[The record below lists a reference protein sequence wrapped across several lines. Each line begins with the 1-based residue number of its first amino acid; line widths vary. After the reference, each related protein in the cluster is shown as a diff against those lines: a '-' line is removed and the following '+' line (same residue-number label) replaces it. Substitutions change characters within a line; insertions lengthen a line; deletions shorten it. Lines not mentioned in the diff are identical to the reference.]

1 MYPKSNTHMSKM
13 KIKNGL
19 LNHLIKNYNNST
31 EIKTLCDNLLR
42 EVQKECIEN
51 PTTYLTITSRQNRN
65 GRYEYLTATT
75 RYPISIDKVKD
86 VRIYVGTIDRYPNG
100 SKDVQGKID
109 GKRIMRKKL
118 SEMFGV

>member
-1 MYPKSNTHMSKM
+1 M

-31 EIKTLCDNLLR
+31 EIKTLCDNMLR

-51 PTTYLTITSRQNRN
+51 PTTYLTINNIIRKKDKK
-65 GRYEYLTATT
+65 RYQYLTATT
-75 RYPISIDKVKD
+75 RYPFSIDNVKE

-100 SKDVQGKID
+100 IKDVQGKID

-118 SEMFGV
+118 SEKFGRTI